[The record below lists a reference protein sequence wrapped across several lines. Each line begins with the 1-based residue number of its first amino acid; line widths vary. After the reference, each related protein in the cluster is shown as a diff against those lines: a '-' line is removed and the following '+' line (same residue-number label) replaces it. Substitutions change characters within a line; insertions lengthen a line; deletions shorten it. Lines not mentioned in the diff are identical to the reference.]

1 MPIPPRLSTAIWHDT
16 HVHLLDRP
24 RSERRLGRLR
34 QLSWLLVLLAP
45 LAAGCVRVHASIE
58 VSPDDQVSGEIVAA
72 AKPRDGNDQ
81 GPQFDE
87 NLGFSQKIS
96 VSQYSAD
103 GYVGSQATFS
113 GLTFAEVPQLAN
125 LSRDATGVD
134 VSLRRAGNLVILE
147 GRVDLTTVTDPEAD
161 LRFTASF
168 PGEVTSTNGDRI
180 DTGVVEWTLKPGVVT
195 TMNAQA
201 RYTDP
206 STRSFTAAAIWL
218 TAAAFAVA
226 GLIGFLAWRDRDQ
239 ASPRFAAAE
248 AGEDL

>member
-1 MPIPPRLSTAIWHDT
+1 M
-16 HVHLLDRP
+16 LL
-24 RSERRLGRLR
+24 
-34 QLSWLLVLLAP
+34 LLAP
-45 LAAGCVRVHASIE
+45 LAAGCVRVQASIE
-58 VSPDDQVSGEIVAA
+58 VSPDDQVSGAIIAA
-72 AKPRDGNDQ
+72 AKPRDDADQ

-87 NLGFSQKIS
+87 NLPFSQKVS
-96 VSQYSAD
+96 VTPYADD
-103 GYVGSQATFS
+103 GYVGSRATFS
-113 GLTFAEVPQLAN
+113 ALSFAEVPQLAD

-134 VSLRRAGNLVILE
+134 ISLRRAGNLVILE

-161 LRFTASF
+161 LTFSASF

-180 DTGVVEWTLKPGVVT
+180 DTGAVQWKLKPGSVT

-201 RYTDP
+201 SYTDP

-239 ASPRFAAAE
+239 VSPRFAGAE
-248 AGEDL
+248 AGVGPADRDEGL